1 MFNFLVH
8 RQVLSMMLVFLCGF
22 WIGRV
27 GLLQSWPAASY
38 SERGVSDKPQN
49 AVAGSVASSVGKA
62 NTDESAGNSV
72 AELRR
77 KTLERT
83 DMLEAGQQSPAP
95 SLLEAVATHVL
106 WQAPVQNVDGDIVI
120 SLEAAGVPQT
130 EAQSPT
136 ENILGLI
143 VEAN

>member
-1 MFNFLVH
+1 M
-8 RQVLSMMLVFLCGF
+8 
-22 WIGRV
+22 
-27 GLLQSWPAASY
+27 
-38 SERGVSDKPQN
+38 
-49 AVAGSVASSVGKA
+49 GKA
-62 NTDESAGNSV
+62 NTDESVGNSV

-77 KTLERT
+77 ETIERT
-83 DMLEAGQQSPAP
+83 DMLDAGQQSPAP
-95 SLLEAVATHVL
+95 SSLEAAATHAL
-106 WQAPVQNVDGDIVI
+106 WQAPVQTVDGYIVI

>member
-8 RQVLSMMLVFLCGF
+8 RQVLFMMLVFLCGF

-38 SERGVSDKPQN
+38 SERGVADKPQN
-49 AVAGSVASSVGKA
+49 PVAGVGASSVGKA

-83 DMLEAGQQSPAP
+83 DMHDAGQQSPAP
-95 SLLEAVATHVL
+95 SSLEAAAMHAL
-106 WQAPVQNVDGDIVI
+106 WQAPVQNVDGEIVI

-143 VEAN
+143 VDAN

>member
-8 RQVLSMMLVFLCGF
+8 RQVLFMMPVFLCGF

-27 GLLQSWPAASY
+27 GLLESWPAASY
-38 SERGVSDKPQN
+38 SERGVADKPQN
-49 AVAGSVASSVGKA
+49 AVAGSGASSLGKA
-62 NTDESAGNSV
+62 HTDESAGNCV
-72 AELRR
+72 AELQR
-77 KTLERT
+77 KTFERT
-83 DMLEAGQQSPAP
+83 DMHDAGQQSPAP
-95 SLLEAVATHVL
+95 STLAAAATHVL
-106 WQAPVQNVDGDIVI
+106 WQAPVQTVDGDIVI

-143 VEAN
+143 VDAN